1 MLSSKPPF
9 TIKGAGPLQ
18 SKNKD
23 LLNFYETVLALRPET
38 EEKQQK
44 EFFKQIKSL
53 IKKFSGALHHVD
65 LLGSRPLANTG
76 SLKGVKR
83 ALYFHFSYKAEPQAL
98 KEIQRLFRIHDFV
111 LYSHSEKLDS
121 RISLDAH
128 QEAFEE
134 VLKSSKQK
142 EEERL
147 SYIQMKKKKQDFH
160 PPKEAL

>member
-1 MLSSKPPF
+1 MLDNTKAKSP
-9 TIKGAGPLQ
+9 
-18 SKNKD
+18 
-23 LLNFYETVLALRPET
+23 LNFYETVLAIRPEA

-44 EFFKQIKSL
+44 DLFKQIKSV

-76 SLKGVKR
+76 SLKGIKR

-111 LYSHSEKLDS
+111 LYFHTEKLDS
-121 RISLDAH
+121 RTSLDSH

-134 VLKSSKQK
+134 VLKGSKQR

-147 SYIQMKKKKQDFH
+147 SYIQMKKKKQQDFH
-160 PPKEAL
+160 ASKEAL